1 MSLVTVGTEAV
12 GLMENLKSIRQ
23 DLLTLLLDLV
33 RSLYCN
39 KMSIGGVVFSN
50 AIVVYCI
57 SRVVQLVEQL
67 LSIYYE

>member
-39 KMSIGGVVFSN
+39 KMSIGDVVFSN